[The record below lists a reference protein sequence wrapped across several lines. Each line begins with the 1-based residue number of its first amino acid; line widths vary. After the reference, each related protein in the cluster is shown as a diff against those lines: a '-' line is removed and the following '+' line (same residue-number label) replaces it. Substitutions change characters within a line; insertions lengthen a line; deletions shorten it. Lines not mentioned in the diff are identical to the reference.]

1 MSSVRLCQKQE
12 QLGKFCAA
20 TEVRIGSGERLDYPR
35 PHRCER
41 VEDAIR
47 IVLDGEVIVD
57 APHAFRVLETSHPPT
72 YYIPR
77 RFVRPGVLWSRA
89 A

>member
-1 MSSVRLCQKQE
+1 LGNFVPRQKS
-12 QLGKFCAA
+12 
-20 TEVRIGSGERLDYPR
+20 GSGQESVWDYPR